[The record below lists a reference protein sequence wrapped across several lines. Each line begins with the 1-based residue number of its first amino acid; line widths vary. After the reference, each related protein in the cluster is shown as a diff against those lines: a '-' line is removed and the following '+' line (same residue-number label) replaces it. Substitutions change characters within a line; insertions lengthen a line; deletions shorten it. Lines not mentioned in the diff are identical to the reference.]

1 MSTLLHRCGKEGSEE
16 LIKLPVLGQ
25 LLGKSKALVC
35 LSQSLLLSTMMR
47 CLCNSQFTCVPRA
60 YQELSTPILNIVN
73 IRLGD
78 PSGLGVSLIPR
89 GQGPPRQG
97 PPRHGHWT
105 FLLSITQVS
114 FIPAPLLKDLIQV
127 SSAWSP
133 ADPIYLA
140 GPCLPIAIHS
150 IISQSLSSLAASLLP
165 TSLSHTG

>member
-89 GQGPPRQG
+89 GQGPPR
-97 PPRHGHWT
+97 HGHWA
-105 FLLSITQVS
+105 FLLSITEVS

-127 SSAWSP
+127 SCAWSP

>member
-47 CLCNSQFTCVPRA
+47 CLCNSQLTCVPRA

-89 GQGPPRQG
+89 GQGPPR
-97 PPRHGHWT
+97 HGHWA
-105 FLLSITQVS
+105 FLLSITEVS

-127 SSAWSP
+127 SCAWSP